1 MIKKFLESSI
11 SWSGWIRSYST
22 YLFQIVYNCIYI
34 YIYICLRM
42 NDSIQRQTTRWS
54 MNSYD
59 SIGRFRFLE
68 TVYVQDFLLSQ
79 FQHLPRL
86 FSNVLIIYRNN
97 RNIER
102 KKIRKFDLFVY
113 PGANLKNVHH
123 IQLSFITFP
132 YRWKKKKDIDSRYY
146 NFSTPIF
153 WKKWFNFEKT
163 SKEWSRHFSFL
174 GIVVEQW
181 RARGTRAAH
190 VQTSSSRGGRLG
202 LFTWKAISVI
212 NVIFRSERPRKWLVD
227 SRRVAHCY
235 IR

>member
-1 MIKKFLESSI
+1 
-11 SWSGWIRSYST
+11 
-22 YLFQIVYNCIYI
+22 
-34 YIYICLRM
+34 M

-132 YRWKKKKDIDSRYY
+132 YRWKKKKKILILVII
-146 NFSTPIF
+146 IF
-153 WKKWFNFEKT
+153 PRQFFEKSGLILKKLRKNDRDT
-163 SKEWSRHFSFL
+163 FHF
-174 GIVVEQW
+174 
-181 RARGTRAAH
+181 
-190 VQTSSSRGGRLG
+190 
-202 LFTWKAISVI
+202 
-212 NVIFRSERPRKWLVD
+212 
-227 SRRVAHCY
+227 
-235 IR
+235 